1 MLDGD
6 WGCATWDDPALGRC
20 DLLPGS
26 FKNLFLIARRRLS
39 VSVIYSSGTRE
50 NKKGK

>member
-20 DLLPGS
+20 DLLPGG
-26 FKNLFLIARRRLS
+26 FKNFFLIARRRLS
-39 VSVIYSSGTRE
+39 VSSYVLLGHE
-50 NKKGK
+50 GNKKGK